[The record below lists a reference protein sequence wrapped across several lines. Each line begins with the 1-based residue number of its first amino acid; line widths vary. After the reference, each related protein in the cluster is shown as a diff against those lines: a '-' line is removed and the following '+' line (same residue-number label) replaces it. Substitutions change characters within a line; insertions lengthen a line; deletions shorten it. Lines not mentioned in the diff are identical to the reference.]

1 MTVIRTRVYSF
12 FHLEGWKGVMLTP
25 TPSSSL
31 LFRLLWDSWRA
42 TETTQAGQKAGRGE
56 GSKEMATATA
66 SNGNGLRPTEAV
78 AVAATGC
85 VSIVIVFVSVACFVA
100 CDVNKVSDLT

>member
-31 LFRLLWDSWRA
+31 PFGLLWDVLMAMRI
-42 TETTQAGQKAGRGE
+42 TQAAQKAGRAE
-56 GSKEMATATA
+56 GSTEMATATA
-66 SNGNGLRPTEAV
+66 LLCHMSCLL
-78 AVAATGC
+78 
-85 VSIVIVFVSVACFVA
+85 S
-100 CDVNKVSDLT
+100 L